1 MLDKNEIQILVA
13 NITNL
18 AELNVF
24 QNIQVFLNE
33 ALPKVQDNPQL
44 IIPLLKGWIDQ
55 TVDSL
60 KTRLELK

>member
-1 MLDKNEIQILVA
+1 MLEKEELQILVA

-24 QNIQVFLNE
+24 QNLQYFLNE
-33 ALPKVQDNPQL
+33 VGLKAKTSEERLN
-44 IIPLLKGWIDQ
+44 LLKGWIDQ

>member
-1 MLDKNEIQILVA
+1 MLDKNEIQLLVT

-33 ALPKVQDNPQL
+33 ALPKVQDNPQM
-44 IIPLLKGWIDQ
+44 IISLLKGWIDQ
-55 TVDSL
+55 TVDNL